1 MDATSQAILDGLQAL
16 YPDAGPELQFTNPYE
31 TLVAT
36 ILAAQCTDARVNQ
49 VTPAVFRD
57 FPDAN
62 AMAQT
67 TPEILFPYVKS
78 CGFKSKAANIVAACK
93 IIAEKYGGEVP
104 HTLEELT
111 ALPGVGR
118 KTANVV
124 LAFSFGVPAIPVDTH
139 VFRVANRL
147 GLADAATVEATEEQ
161 LMALI
166 PRELWSQAHHWMIYH
181 GRRVCHSQKPDCEN
195 CALRPHCKAAH
206 LDHMINPKADAK
218 KRAQAR
224 REKSQE
230 NRPESPEKPLK
241 TRKKR

>member
-1 MDATSQAILDGLQAL
+1 MNENQRSILKGLSEL
-16 YPDAGPELQFTNPYE
+16 YPNAGPELQFTNPYE

-57 FPDAN
+57 FPDAK

-78 CGFKSKAANIVAACK
+78 CGFKSKATNIVNACK
-93 IIAEKYGGEVP
+93 IIAEKYDGVVP
-104 HTLEELT
+104 STLEELT

-147 GLADAATVEATEEQ
+147 GLSDALTVEETEKQ

-166 PRELWSQAHHWMIYH
+166 PREDWSQAHHWMIYH
-181 GRRVCHSQKPDCEN
+181 GRRVCHSQKPDCGH
-195 CALRPHCKAAH
+195 CSLKPYCKAANQEE
-206 LDHMINPKADAK
+206 MINPKADAK
-218 KRAQAR
+218 KRAQLR
-224 REKSQE
+224 
-230 NRPESPEKPLK
+230 
-241 TRKKR
+241 RKKAADPTVSV

>member
-1 MDATSQAILDGLQAL
+1 MTNDQRAILEGLSGL
-16 YPDAGPELQFTNPYE
+16 YPDAGPELHFSNPYE

-49 VTPAVFRD
+49 VTPRVFRD
-57 FPDAN
+57 FPDVK

-78 CGFKSKAANIVAACK
+78 CGFKSKAQNIVNACRM
-93 IIAEKYGGEVP
+93 IEEKFGGQVP
-104 HTLEELT
+104 STLEELT
-111 ALPGVGR
+111 QLPGVGR

-147 GLADAATVEATEEQ
+147 GLADAMTVEETERQ

-166 PRELWSQAHHWMIYH
+166 PREDWSQAHHWMIYH
-181 GRRVCHSQKPDCEN
+181 GRRVCHSQKPECEA
-195 CALRPHCKAAH
+195 CALRPYCKAANQEE
-206 LDHMINPKADAK
+206 MINPKADAK
-218 KRAQAR
+218 KRA
-224 REKSQE
+224 RERKQ
-230 NRPESPEKPLK
+230 K
-241 TRKKR
+241 TTGAAL

>member
-1 MDATSQAILDGLQAL
+1 MDERQKAILNGLAEL
-16 YPDAGPELQFTNPYE
+16 YPNAGPELQFTNPYE

-57 FPDAN
+57 FPDAKT
-62 AMAQT
+62 MAQT
-67 TPEILFPYVKS
+67 TPEVLFPYVKS
-78 CGFKSKAANIVAACK
+78 CGFKSKAANIVNACK
-93 IIAEKYGGEVP
+93 IIAEKYDGVVP
-104 HTLEELT
+104 STLEELT

-147 GLADAATVEATEEQ
+147 GLADALTVEETEKQ

-166 PRELWSQAHHWMIYH
+166 PRQDWSQAHHWMIYH
-181 GRRVCHSQKPDCEN
+181 GRRVCHSQKPDCEG
-195 CALRPHCKAAH
+195 CALRPWCKAANQEE
-206 LDHMINPKADAK
+206 MINPKAEAK

-224 REKSQE
+224 KAQAR
-230 NRPESPEKPLK
+230 NKPVAG
-241 TRKKR
+241 

>member
-1 MDATSQAILDGLQAL
+1 MTENQQAILNSLAEL
-16 YPDAGPELQFTNPYE
+16 YPNAGPELQFTNPYE

-57 FPDAN
+57 FPDAK

-78 CGFKSKAANIVAACK
+78 CGFKSKAANIVNACK
-93 IIAEKYGGEVP
+93 IIAEKYDGVVP
-104 HTLEELT
+104 STLEELT
-111 ALPGVGR
+111 QLPGVGR

-147 GLADAATVEATEEQ
+147 GLSDALTVEETEKQ

-166 PRELWSQAHHWMIYH
+166 PREDWSQAHHWMIYH
-181 GRRVCHSQKPDCEN
+181 GRRVCHSQKPDCGH
-195 CALRPHCKAAH
+195 CSLKPYCKAANQEE
-206 LDHMINPKADAK
+206 MINPKADAK
-218 KRAQAR
+218 KRAQLR
-224 REKSQE
+224 
-230 NRPESPEKPLK
+230 
-241 TRKKR
+241 RKKAADPTVSV

>member
-1 MDATSQAILDGLQAL
+1 MNDNQRAILKGLAEL

-49 VTPAVFRD
+49 GTPAVFRD
-57 FPDAN
+57 FPDAK
-62 AMAQT
+62 AMART

-78 CGFKSKAANIVAACK
+78 CGFKSKAANIVNACR
-93 IIAEKYGGEVP
+93 IIAEKYDGVVP
-104 HTLEELT
+104 STLEELT

-147 GLADAATVEATEEQ
+147 GLADALTVEETEKQ

-166 PRELWSQAHHWMIYH
+166 PREDWSQAHHWMIYH
-181 GRRVCHSQKPDCEN
+181 GRRVCHSQKPDCEH
-195 CALRPHCKAAH
+195 CVLKPYCKAANQEE
-206 LDHMINPKADAK
+206 MINPKADAK
-218 KRAQAR
+218 KRAQQR
-224 REKSQE
+224 RQKSADAAV
-230 NRPESPEKPLK
+230 
-241 TRKKR
+241 TG

>member
-1 MDATSQAILDGLQAL
+1 MNENQQAILDGLNAL
-16 YPDAGPELQFTNPYE
+16 YPDAGPELHFSNPYE

-57 FPDAN
+57 FPDAK

-78 CGFKSKAANIVAACK
+78 CGFKSKAANIVNACK
-93 IIAEKYGGEVP
+93 IIAEKYDGQVP

-111 ALPGVGR
+111 QLPGVGR

-124 LAFSFGVPAIPVDTH
+124 LAFSFGIPALPVDTH

-147 GLADAATVEATEEQ
+147 GLSDALTVEETEKQ
-161 LMALI
+161 LTDLI
-166 PRELWSQAHHWMIYH
+166 PREQWSQAHHWMIFH
-181 GRRVCHSQKPDCEN
+181 GRRVCHSQKPACES
-195 CALRPHCKAAH
+195 CSLRPYCKSANQ
-206 LDHMINPKADAK
+206 DRMINPKADAK

-224 REKSQE
+224 KAGAAVE
-230 NRPESPEKPLK
+230 
-241 TRKKR
+241 

>member
-1 MDATSQAILDGLQAL
+1 MNDNQRAILKGLAEL
-16 YPDAGPELQFTNPYE
+16 YPNAGPELQFTNPYQ

-57 FPDAN
+57 FPDAK

-78 CGFKSKAANIVAACK
+78 CGFKSKAANIVNACR
-93 IIAEKYGGEVP
+93 IIAEKYDGVVP
-104 HTLEELT
+104 STMEELT

-147 GLADAATVEATEEQ
+147 GLADALTVEETEKQ

-166 PRELWSQAHHWMIYH
+166 PREDWSQAHHWMIYH
-181 GRRVCHSQKPDCEN
+181 GRRVCHSQKPECES
-195 CALRPHCKAAH
+195 CALKPYCKAAH
-206 LDHMINPKADAK
+206 QEEMINPKADAK
-218 KRAQAR
+218 KRARQ
-224 REKSQE
+224 
-230 NRPESPEKPLK
+230 
-241 TRKKR
+241 RKQKQPDQTVDA

>member
-1 MDATSQAILDGLQAL
+1 MDERQKAILNGLAEL
-16 YPDAGPELQFTNPYE
+16 YPNAGPELQFTNPYE

-57 FPDAN
+57 FPDAK
-62 AMAQT
+62 AMART
-67 TPEILFPYVKS
+67 TPEVLFPYVKS
-78 CGFKSKAANIVAACK
+78 CGFKSKAANIVNACK
-93 IIAEKYGGEVP
+93 IIAEKYDGVVP
-104 HTLEELT
+104 STLEELT

-147 GLADAATVEATEEQ
+147 GLSDALTVEETERQ

-166 PRELWSQAHHWMIYH
+166 PREDWSQAHHWMIYH
-181 GRRVCHSQKPDCEN
+181 GRRVCHSQKPDCAH
-195 CALRPHCKAAH
+195 CAFKPYCKAANQEE
-206 LDHMINPKADAK
+206 MINPKADAK
-218 KRAQAR
+218 KLAR
-224 REKSQE
+224 QRKQ
-230 NRPESPEKPLK
+230 K
-241 TRKKR
+241 TIEA